1 MRVSALHGA
10 KAVAVLDRSEN
21 FGGEYGPVGLEV
33 ATALYNAKENIPLK
47 NYMFGLGG
55 HDVTLEQME
64 QVYEDLEKLAAGTI
78 DGSIEYLGNR

>member
-1 MRVSALHGA
+1 M
-10 KAVAVLDRSEN
+10 
-21 FGGEYGPVGLEV
+21 
-33 ATALYNAKENIPLK
+33 NAKENIPLK